1 MSTEENIYR
10 MQVPEIGS
18 FQDIAQNLQTGESV
32 GVELSKQNGQK
43 TNAKITINTLE
54 REDGSGNIWV
64 VGGTVTNSATTTPIN
79 CVMLVNFRD
88 PSKNWLKVT

>member
-1 MSTEENIYR
+1 MSTEEKNRHFAITTPLR
-10 MQVPEIGS
+10 SVADLTESLASGKG
-18 FQDIAQNLQTGESV
+18 FDIHMSR
-32 GVELSKQNGQK
+32 KGQK
-43 TNAKITINTLE
+43 AQGKVVIKKIE
-54 REDGSGNIWV
+54 QEDGSGNIWV